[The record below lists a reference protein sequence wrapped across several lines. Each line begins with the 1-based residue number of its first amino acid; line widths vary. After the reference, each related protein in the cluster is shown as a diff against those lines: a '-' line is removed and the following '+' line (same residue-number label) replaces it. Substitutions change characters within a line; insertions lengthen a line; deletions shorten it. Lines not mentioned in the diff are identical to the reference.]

1 MPTGGLRVKPLSHKA
16 RKSLTCV
23 SPFPTVDGM
32 RTKQIAQ
39 VVIVIMSLITVT
51 YSVWQSIHAP
61 YTCEKVSHK
70 VEYGDTISGI
80 VRKYCRGNLQQ
91 ADYEMVKKYGTLIH
105 PTQRIVLGE

>member
-1 MPTGGLRVKPLSHKA
+1 MTY
-16 RKSLTCV
+16 V
-23 SPFPTVDGM
+23 SVFPTVECM

-39 VVIVIMSLITVT
+39 VVIAVVAFATVT
-51 YSVWQSIHAP
+51 YSVWQSLHAP

>member
-1 MPTGGLRVKPLSHKA
+1 M
-16 RKSLTCV
+16 TCV
-23 SPFPTVDGM
+23 SVFPTVDDM

-39 VVIVIMSLITVT
+39 VVIAVVAFATVT
-51 YSVWQSIHAP
+51 YSAWQSIHAP